1 MKNIP
6 VKSKRFFV
14 LTCLLSSMESV
25 ALSLSVYY
33 TAQILEFAQEGQ
45 RESMIWRIV
54 IATGLLLSAYLLH
67 AGSTAARLGYLSHA
81 EVCLK
86 RDIMKNVLRRPWQG
100 FQRRNRAYY
109 LNLFTTDTDMYRTD
123 RMDTIPL
130 ICSYGISA
138 VVASVML
145 CLMNTWLFVAGILVS
160 TAPLICSGFFTNIQQ
175 RTRGAFSARS
185 EEYANVLKETIDGY
199 EVIHTSNQ
207 SGNFLNRFEQVS
219 SQKQRAYF
227 SYGFARSMSAKTLY
241 TIASLTN
248 IIGIGVGGFLILQG
262 SLSAAMMLA
271 ATGYFSEISNSLSN
285 LIEEAVTFRSTK
297 ELAKKLEDERDF
309 SCPVE
314 RGLVREEEPAI
325 TYHNVSFSFDQRQ
338 LYRDFCHV
346 FRPGGC
352 YAIVGE
358 SGSGKTTLIKLLLK
372 YYDNYTGEIY
382 FGNQDI
388 KNATESEI
396 LAQISVVNQSAFLF
410 NASLYENITMFGQ
423 TSAQDSA
430 AYQALL
436 EELNLTDLAKRV
448 GEKPLGDFGDHI
460 SGGERQ
466 RICIAR
472 AMQKHASVMV
482 FDEPTTGLDPE
493 NVKLIQEFIFR
504 QKHIT
509 RIVITHDWS
518 KEYLDR
524 FDEVIRVP
532 GAAD

>member
-1 MKNIP
+1 M
-6 VKSKRFFV
+6 
-14 LTCLLSSMESV
+14 
-25 ALSLSVYY
+25 
-33 TAQILEFAQEGQ
+33 
-45 RESMIWRIV
+45 
-54 IATGLLLSAYLLH
+54 
-67 AGSTAARLGYLSHA
+67 
-81 EVCLK
+81 
-86 RDIMKNVLRRPWQG
+86 
-100 FQRRNRAYY
+100 
-109 LNLFTTDTDMYRTD
+109 
-123 RMDTIPL
+123 
-130 ICSYGISA
+130 
-138 VVASVML
+138 
-145 CLMNTWLFVAGILVS
+145 
-160 TAPLICSGFFTNIQQ
+160 
-175 RTRGAFSARS
+175 
-185 EEYANVLKETIDGY
+185 
-199 EVIHTSNQ
+199 IHTSNQ

-248 IIGIGVGGFLILQG
+248 IVGIGVGGFLILQG

-382 FGNQDI
+382 FGDQDI
-388 KNATESEI
+388 KNATEREI

-410 NASLYENITMFGQ
+410 NASLYELSLI
-423 TSAQDSA
+423 
-430 AYQALL
+430 
-436 EELNLTDLAKRV
+436 
-448 GEKPLGDFGDHI
+448 HI
-460 SGGERQ
+460 
-466 RICIAR
+466 
-472 AMQKHASVMV
+472 
-482 FDEPTTGLDPE
+482 
-493 NVKLIQEFIFR
+493 
-504 QKHIT
+504 
-509 RIVITHDWS
+509 
-518 KEYLDR
+518 
-524 FDEVIRVP
+524 
-532 GAAD
+532 

>member
-1 MKNIP
+1 MKNLIA
-6 VKSKRFFV
+6 KSKLFFI
-14 LTCLLSSMESV
+14 LTCFLSSLESV
-25 ALSLSVYY
+25 ALSLSLYE
-33 TAQILEFAQEGQ
+33 TARILEFAQAGQ

-54 IATGLLLSAYLLH
+54 IATGLLFSAYLLH
-67 AGSTAARLGYLSHA
+67 AGSTAARLGYLSSA
-81 EVCLK
+81 EVRLK
-86 RDIMKNVLRRPWQG
+86 REIMKNVLLRPWRG

-109 LNLFTTDTDMYRTD
+109 LNLLTTDTDMYRTD
-123 RMDTIPL
+123 RLDTIPL
-130 ICSYGISA
+130 ICGYAISA
-138 VVASVML
+138 VVSSVML
-145 CLMNTWLFVAGILVS
+145 CLMNPWLFLAGIVIS
-160 TAPLICSGFFTNIQQ
+160 MAPLLCSGFFTNVQQ
-175 RTRGAFSARS
+175 RTRSTFSTRS
-185 EEYANVLKETIDGY
+185 EEYANTLKETVDGY
-199 EVIHTSNQ
+199 EVIHTSNC
-207 SGNFLNRFEQVS
+207 SGNFLNRFERVS
-219 SQKQRAYF
+219 AQKQRAYF
-227 SYGFARSMSAKTLY
+227 FYGFARSMSAKTLY
-241 TIASLTN
+241 TVASLTN
-248 IIGIGVGGFLILQG
+248 IIGIGVGGVLVLRG

-285 LIEEAVTFRSTK
+285 LMEEAVTFRSTK
-297 ELAKKLEDERDF
+297 ELAKKLEEERNF

-314 RGLVREEEPAI
+314 RGGMVEEAPAI
-325 TYHNVSFSFDQRQ
+325 TYQNVSFSFDQRQ

-352 YAIVGE
+352 YAVVGE

-372 YYDNYTGEIY
+372 YYDHYTGEIY

-388 KNATESEI
+388 RNATEAEI
-396 LAQISVVNQSAFLF
+396 LGQISVVNQSAFLF

-423 TSAQDSA
+423 EPAPDSD

-448 GEKPLGDFGDHI
+448 GEKPLGDFGDNI

-493 NVKLIQEFIFR
+493 NVKLIQEFIFC

-518 KEYLDR
+518 EDYLDR
-524 FDEVIRVP
+524 FDEVIRIP